1 MDNQVLE
8 ALESYKRAKRLVG
21 IERQRVI
28 AMLPEHIASELHYNG
43 PHRAK
48 DLYPAYG
55 AVFDALM
62 KDK

>member
-28 AMLPEHIASELHYNG
+28 AMLPEHIADEIHFNG
-43 PHRAK
+43 PCRAK

-55 AVFDALM
+55 AVCDALM
-62 KDK
+62 KDR